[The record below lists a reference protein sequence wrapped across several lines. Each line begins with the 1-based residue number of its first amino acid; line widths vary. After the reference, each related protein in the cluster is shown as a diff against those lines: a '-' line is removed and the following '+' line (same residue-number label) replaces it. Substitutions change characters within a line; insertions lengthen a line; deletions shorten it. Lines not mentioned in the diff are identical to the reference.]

1 MPLTDAEKERVRYHL
16 GYLEVSGAASIQ
28 LGIPRPLQTVFLLEQ
43 GLNNVIENAIPRV
56 RRILNVMDGVE
67 EKLHESQDRLAA
79 KQLDSLQL
87 RDNEPDM
94 LEKEYVRWGYRLAD
108 LFGVPIYP
116 YSNRYKVFSGVVAG
130 SIPVRS

>member
-1 MPLTDAEKERVRYHL
+1 MPLTEAEKERVRYHL
-16 GYLEVSGAASIQ
+16 GYLQVSAAASIQ

-56 RRILNVMDGVE
+56 RRILNVMDNVE
-67 EKLHESQDRLAA
+67 NKLEESQDRLAA

-108 LFGVPIYP
+108 LFGVPIYA
-116 YSNRYKVFSGVVAG
+116 YSNRYKNFSGVVAG
-130 SIPVRS
+130 SIPVKG